1 MKRLSTFIVQTLR
14 RFFAE
19 AAIEPCTVLVA
30 TSGGVDSTALLLG
43 ASELRADGFTIRA
56 AHVNHHLR
64 GPESDADEAFVREL
78 CARLGVPLDVADGTL
93 DDERVRRR
101 GVEAAAREVR
111 YQRLNEIRGD
121 THFIATA
128 HQKDDQAETVLMRL
142 LTGSGIAGLRG
153 IHPIRDDGFIRPLLD
168 VTRAE
173 LEAYLRDRGITP
185 RFDRSNDDPRFLRN
199 RVRVLVRELGA
210 TDNLAAVAVQA
221 RAQWPLLERAID
233 EAERAHANVG
243 EQETRFASWPD
254 DPWLRSALLQRHIR
268 RLDPEARDFDAHRIA
283 NELASIR
290 RTSITKTLELVR
302 QGETLVLRK
311 RPEETPQFEIE
322 LSEDAPAYIPEIGK
336 TVHLAPRRTQSG
348 SKAETLGAA
357 VRAAGLGRQTL
368 PAVPAQ
374 LFQLPDDAIATF
386 LVRNR
391 RTGDRFHPLGM
402 PSAKK
407 LKDFLIDRK
416 IPAEVRD
423 RLPLLLCNDE
433 IVWVAGVEISERFK
447 VTASGGA
454 IYEVSMEDSGAPNH
468 DDHSGLRR

>member
-1 MKRLSTFIVQTLR
+1 
-14 RFFAE
+14 
-19 AAIEPCTVLVA
+19 
-30 TSGGVDSTALLLG
+30 
-43 ASELRADGFTIRA
+43 
-56 AHVNHHLR
+56 
-64 GPESDADEAFVREL
+64 
-78 CARLGVPLDVADGTL
+78 
-93 DDERVRRR
+93 
-101 GVEAAAREVR
+101 
-111 YQRLNEIRGD
+111 
-121 THFIATA
+121 
-128 HQKDDQAETVLMRL
+128 
-142 LTGSGIAGLRG
+142 
-153 IHPIRDDGFIRPLLD
+153 
-168 VTRAE
+168 
-173 LEAYLRDRGITP
+173 
-185 RFDRSNDDPRFLRN
+185 
-199 RVRVLVRELGA
+199 VRVLVRELGA

-233 EAERAHANVG
+233 EAERAHADVAAH
-243 EQETRFASWPD
+243 ETRFASWPD
-254 DPWLRSALLQRHIR
+254 DAWLRAAILRRHIR

-322 LSEDAPAYIPEIGK
+322 LTENAAVYIPEIGK
-336 TVHLAPRRTQSG
+336 SIRLAAHRGQPTTD
-348 SKAETLGAA
+348 K
-357 VRAAGLGRQTL
+357 RQR
-368 PAVPAQ
+368 
-374 LFQLPDDAIATF
+374 FQLPDDIRATF

-468 DDHSGLRR
+468 DDHSGLQR